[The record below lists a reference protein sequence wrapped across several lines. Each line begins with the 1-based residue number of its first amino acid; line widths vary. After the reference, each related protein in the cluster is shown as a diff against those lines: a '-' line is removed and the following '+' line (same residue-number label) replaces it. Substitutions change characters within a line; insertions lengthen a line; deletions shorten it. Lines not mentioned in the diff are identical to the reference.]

1 MRVGNTIIFLL
12 AIIFQLFF
20 LTISTS
26 GGDKSDETLKGTI
39 NSLVKGKKRS
49 NAISNPLPE
58 IAGNLKYEEVFADT
72 VPPPG
77 WFTVNQDSSPPPF
90 TAWGYYDEII
100 FSWGDTIRPQA
111 GNFFWANSYRNA
123 NGSEIDDW
131 LITLRLPVIET
142 GDSLYVWVNA
152 VGMSTIIIYPDTV
165 TVWVSRTDSMV
176 SSFTFPVDTIVD
188 PGPAGEW
195 HRYAMDITINDQMVG
210 YAPFVGFK
218 HDHRNGGLFGPGSNW
233 VHLDHVALANGGYV
247 TPIRNRYTSI
257 PSDFILEQNFPNPFN
272 PSTTIAYQLNKA
284 TDVLLTIYN
293 LAGQEIRTLVN
304 KRQSAGSW
312 KVVWDGKDQNGNMVA
327 SGIYL
332 YRLKSGNH
340 IRTRKM
346 ILIK

>member
-131 LITLRLPVIET
+131 LITPRLPVIES

-152 VGMSTIIIYPDTV
+152 IGMSTIIIYPDPQ
-165 TVWVSRTDSMV
+165 W
-176 SSFTFPVDTIVD
+176 
-188 PGPAGEW
+188 
-195 HRYAMDITINDQMVG
+195 
-210 YAPFVGFK
+210 
-218 HDHRNGGLFGPGSNW
+218 
-233 VHLDHVALANGGYV
+233 
-247 TPIRNRYTSI
+247 
-257 PSDFILEQNFPNPFN
+257 
-272 PSTTIAYQLNKA
+272 
-284 TDVLLTIYN
+284 
-293 LAGQEIRTLVN
+293 
-304 KRQSAGSW
+304 
-312 KVVWDGKDQNGNMVA
+312 
-327 SGIYL
+327 YL
-332 YRLKSGNH
+332 P
-340 IRTRKM
+340 RK
-346 ILIK
+346 